1 MLKIKVA
8 ILSNDKVFTSKIVD
22 SFSTNYQNNI
32 EISSFG
38 STELIYDFLSTN
50 RIDVFLADD
59 DDNITVDFD
68 KIPSR
73 CTFGYLARKKSV
85 ESLNGYRCI
94 FKYQKADLIYREII
108 SLFSENSNYKL
119 KQDHQKSASKI
130 ITFISAAG
138 GTGVSSLAAAY
149 AKHRAGLGENPFY
162 LNLET
167 FGGAGI
173 LFPSEGNINMSNVIY
188 SLKSNSINLSLKIES
203 AIKKGADG
211 VSFIDSSD
219 VILDNL
225 DLSSEEIMTLI
236 EEINAMPRYN
246 KLIIDFNFRFGDLDL
261 AILKKSNKIILVSDG
276 SEIVNGK
283 TLRLLEALK
292 IIDEEKNE
300 ILGNISI
307 AYNKF
312 ASKTGKKI
320 NCDLLELGGFP
331 RIDGTSSLIVEHL
344 ANQKIIEKI

>member
-1 MLKIKVA
+1 
-8 ILSNDKVFTSKIVD
+8 
-22 SFSTNYQNNI
+22 
-32 EISSFG
+32 
-38 STELIYDFLSTN
+38 
-50 RIDVFLADD
+50 
-59 DDNITVDFD
+59 
-68 KIPSR
+68 
-73 CTFGYLARKKSV
+73 
-85 ESLNGYRCI
+85 
-94 FKYQKADLIYREII
+94 
-108 SLFSENSNYKL
+108 
-119 KQDHQKSASKI
+119 
-130 ITFISAAG
+130 
-138 GTGVSSLAAAY
+138 
-149 AKHRAGLGENPFY
+149 
-162 LNLET
+162 
-167 FGGAGI
+167 
-173 LFPSEGNINMSNVIY
+173 
-188 SLKSNSINLSLKIES
+188 
-203 AIKKGADG
+203 
-211 VSFIDSSD
+211 
-219 VILDNL
+219 
-225 DLSSEEIMTLI
+225 MTLI